1 MICEVSYKLRV
12 TTNRAWLVCAFNQE
26 KALIIVGAFSMVV
39 KTDGLFAALVQTGDC
54 SMSLQI
60 ESDEADMAVQ
70 GFSFTYARAQV
81 AVLQPAVSYLPY
93 YWWTR

>member
-1 MICEVSYKLRV
+1 MDRGGGQGEPRTQIPNLFP
-12 TTNRAWLVCAFNQE
+12 L
-26 KALIIVGAFSMVV
+26 LIV
-39 KTDGLFAALVQTGDC
+39 
-54 SMSLQI
+54 QI
-60 ESDEADMAVQ
+60 ERDEADLAVQ

>member
-1 MICEVSYKLRV
+1 
-12 TTNRAWLVCAFNQE
+12 
-26 KALIIVGAFSMVV
+26 
-39 KTDGLFAALVQTGDC
+39 
-54 SMSLQI
+54 MSLQI